1 VTEHQYR
8 HRDPKQHQ
16 QPSFKSISTYK
27 KLMQSQQNIPS
38 SQSHWDEGGSS
49 LKVEKFWAALT
60 SITNWRLKTTQMS
73 HSPRGEM

>member
-1 VTEHQYR
+1 
-8 HRDPKQHQ
+8 
-16 QPSFKSISTYK
+16 
-27 KLMQSQQNIPS
+27 MQSQQNIPS